1 MRGTQLFPRQQLQP
15 RLPPCFS
22 SMVIAAPFQRR
33 SRNEAV
39 ASSAFAPPAVPLR
52 TSALPVAST
61 TPTSPHIS
69 IHNAPLA
76 GMGRQSLLKPSHYA
90 LLHWPWR
97 RQLLQIPRNLSV
109 FPQLWGMG
117 SRQHVEFARILTS
130 CVHLSAQVAGLE
142 KELLLIRSSSTATE
156 RLVRGL
162 ESYADRAFRRALFF
176 ANEAASQALSSMHT
190 EFKPIPETIVA
201 GNSIVQI
208 SLWSKTSERT
218 FFDFRILVSA
228 FTRRPGIR
236 CAVLPSTSFVL
247 KFSTPRA
254 YCFRVEFGTFS
265 DICQALD
272 VAANS
277 RG

>member
-1 MRGTQLFPRQQLQP
+1 M
-15 RLPPCFS
+15 
-22 SMVIAAPFQRR
+22 
-33 SRNEAV
+33 
-39 ASSAFAPPAVPLR
+39 
-52 TSALPVAST
+52 AST
-61 TPTSPHIS
+61 APANPQESIRISPIVGH
-69 IHNAPLA
+69 
-76 GMGRQSLLKPSHYA
+76 
-90 LLHWPWR
+90 
-97 RQLLQIPRNLSV
+97 
-109 FPQLWGMG
+109 
-117 SRQHVEFARILTS
+117 
-130 CVHLSAQVAGLE
+130 GLE
-142 KELLLIRSSSTATE
+142 AARRICADLDELRSPLCASGGFGEGTAVNSQFFYCNR